1 MNHKSCKNSL
11 QIIIIIKKK
20 KSSPSIIEGHLYLYI
35 IWLVFY
41 VILFKNVN
49 NDNYGN
55 VKEFPS

>member
-11 QIIIIIKKK
+11 RIIIIIKKK
-20 KSSPSIIEGHLYLYI
+20 KSSPPIIEGHLYLYI

-41 VILFKNVN
+41 VILFKNTN